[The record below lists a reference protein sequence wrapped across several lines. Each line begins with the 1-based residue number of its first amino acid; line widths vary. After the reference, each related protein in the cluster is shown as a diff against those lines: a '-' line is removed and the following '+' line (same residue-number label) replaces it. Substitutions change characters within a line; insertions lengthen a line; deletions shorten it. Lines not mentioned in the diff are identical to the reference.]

1 LRTWI
6 PAIAFA
12 LLLLPA
18 EAQTFTEAGSKKK
31 PQLRWSE
38 LGAVVTGQK
47 IAIAAPEG
55 LLEGRVAGV
64 EEDTLRLQTKKGE
77 VRIPRASITT
87 LELRQMR
94 KSGRII
100 GTAVGAAVGFGGAVA
115 IEIAACLPG
124 AFSLNPC
131 SAHGGADA
139 AAVAVGIGLPVGGFF
154 LGKWADGKNTLI
166 TILRD
171 TP

>member
-1 LRTWI
+1 M
-6 PAIAFA
+6 
-12 LLLLPA
+12 
-18 EAQTFTEAGSKKK
+18 
-31 PQLRWSE
+31 
-38 LGAVVTGQK
+38 VTGQK

-55 LLEGRVAGV
+55 LLEGRVVGV

-100 GTAVGAAVGFGGAVA
+100 GTVAGGGLGIIGAGL
-115 IEIAACLPG
+115 IEFAACG
-124 AFSLNPC
+124 ITVFSPC
-131 SAHGGADA
+131 APHGGATA

-154 LGKWADGKNTLI
+154 VGKWADGKNTLI